1 MNKGLLYGLGAALL
15 AGVGYGIYKSID
27 KHIKNELEKGFEEVK
42 NNTTH
47 KDYKTSTEEYVDEL
61 FQEEKDLEESEE
73 NKDNDFLSKM
83 MEEEKEA
90 EEATKNWTEREA
102 ACKKEMDEKKSMKD
116 QNMFTDDVSK
126 SSEFEA
132 LNELRKAAGKEPIEV
147 NKKFEKFLGKDS
159 ENKSVK
165 ESLDSIAEN
174 IKKDPE
180 FKNKILG
187 ILQE

>member
-1 MNKGLLYGLGAALL
+1 MNKNVLLGIGGIVIAGL
-15 AGVGYGIYKSID
+15 GYGIYKVLN
-27 KHIKNELEKGFEEVK
+27 KKEETKVEEVVK
-42 NNTTH
+42 ENASETVT
-47 KDYKTSTEEYVDEL
+47 
-61 FQEEKDLEESEE
+61 EEKD
-73 NKDNDFLSKM
+73 KDDFLERM
-83 MEEEKEA
+83 MAEEKEA

-102 ACKKEMDEKKSMKD
+102 RCKKEMSEKASVKD

-132 LNELRKAAGKEPIEV
+132 LNKIREASGKEPLKVSEQ
-147 NKKFEKFLGKDS
+147 FEKFLGKDS
-159 ENKSVK
+159 DKSVK